1 MDYMNEIEN
10 EYVLRAGNDF
20 SFLTRHEIYKTEI
33 TSLMLFFDNC
43 KYDIEQTITCFL
55 NDYLKKPDIYN
66 SIYPYLKDFLVFYES
81 KIFGNAEYIDFINK
95 SAHVYLSKYRG
106 NPEIEK
112 YKLDGLYK
120 CTKAGTKFVDLA
132 CGFNFI
138 HFFDELDK
146 ETTYYLV
153 DKSIFT
159 CECIKIK
166 IKEKELSNV
175 FVINK
180 YINDVTKED
189 IGDTITV
196 VRVNNIWC
204 YVQNFHEYVPK
215 FKTFL
220 TKGGV
225 FVFQEY
231 STTKILTLTNN
242 PYTWL
247 DSYFGDGWE
256 KEFTI
261 QNNENIRAFDTF
273 TYRKL

>member
-1 MDYMNEIEN
+1 MNEIEN
-10 EYVLRAGNDF
+10 EYILRTGNDF
-20 SFLTRHEIYKTEI
+20 SFLEKHEIYKTEI
-33 TSLMLFFDNC
+33 TSLMLLYDNC
-43 KYDIEQTITCFL
+43 KYDIEQTINYFL
-55 NDYLKKPDIYN
+55 NDYLKKQDIYN
-66 SIYPYLKDFLVFYES
+66 SIYPYLNDFLVFYES
-81 KIFGNAEYIDFINK
+81 KIFGNAEFIEFINK

-112 YKLDGLYK
+112 YKLDELYK
-120 CTKAGTKFVDLA
+120 CPKTGTKFVDLA

-138 HFFDELDK
+138 HFFDDLDK

-180 YINDVTKED
+180 DISDVIIED
-189 IGDTITV
+189 IGETISV
-196 VRVNNIWC
+196 IRVNNIWC
-204 YVQNFHEYVPK
+204 YMPNFHEYIPK

-220 TKGGV
+220 MEEGV

-231 STTKILTLTNN
+231 STTKVFSLTNN

-247 DSYFGDGWE
+247 DGCFGDDWE
-256 KEFTI
+256 KEIKI
-261 QNNENIRAFDTF
+261 QNNENIRAFDTI
-273 TYRKL
+273 TYRKIKT